1 MSLRSI
7 KTHFGVIFSLVAL
20 LFSVQ
25 FGIFVNNLA
34 KSYEKS
40 IQNEYNIVLV
50 SKKALSLEE
59 VQDKV
64 SDISQII
71 EIPADNITDRLKG
84 KISDVAYEELSKNLP
99 KFYSIKLENF
109 PDSARLEDI
118 ESALKSMGSLSR
130 VEIFKKT
137 HDDIFKILLLIKS
150 LVYGFALLIVVLGLM
165 LIHRQMRI
173 WVYEHKERIE
183 IMELFG
189 ASFMIKSGRLY
200 RMALADSVLAT
211 LIVVAFYLALP
222 NWPIFMQTVSQITNL
237 SETIVLPYEPLIL
250 FGIAVGLTFIAVTFV
265 MLEVSGKKSQ

>member
-7 KTHFGVIFSLVAL
+7 RTHFGVIFSLVAL

-50 SKKALSLEE
+50 SKKPLSLED
-59 VQDKV
+59 VQAKV
-64 SDISQII
+64 SEISQIG
-71 EIPADNITDRLKG
+71 EIPANNITDRLKG
-84 KISDVAYEELSKNLP
+84 KISDPAFDELSKNLP

-109 PDSARLEDI
+109 PDSSQLERI
-118 ESALKSMGSLSR
+118 EESLKSIGSLSR

-200 RMALADSVLAT
+200 RMALADSILAT
-211 LIVVAFYLALP
+211 LIVVGFYLALP
-222 NWPIFMQTVSQITNL
+222 KWEVFRHTLSQIVNL
-237 SETIVLPYEPLIL
+237 NEAIVLPYEPLIL
-250 FGIAVGLTFIAVTFV
+250 FGVAVGLSVIAVTFV